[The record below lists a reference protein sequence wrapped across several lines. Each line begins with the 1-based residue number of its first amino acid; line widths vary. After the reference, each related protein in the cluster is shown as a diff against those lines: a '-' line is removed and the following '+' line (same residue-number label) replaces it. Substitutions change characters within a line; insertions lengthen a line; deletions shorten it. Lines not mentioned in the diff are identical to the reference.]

1 MNLTFQKISIL
12 VLLTVMYGC
21 DSPPFGD
28 CFQAA
33 GTSISMIVDVEP
45 FSKVRIEGEVTLFIK
60 QGDVQEVALT
70 TGDNL
75 LSDVSV
81 FLVEDTL
88 VITDTNACN
97 FVREYGI
104 TVVTITTPNLTAIR
118 NASNFDVTG
127 IGTLAFPE
135 LLLTSNTTQGPGGI
149 ETIKKSGDF
158 YLDIICDDFNISA
171 NGKSI
176 FYISGAANKASVNFS
191 NENPRF
197 EGRNFLVNEFNVF
210 HRSSNK
216 MIVNPQEKLT
226 GILLSTGDLISVNKP
241 PFVDVDVMFTGQLIF
256 E

>member
-1 MNLTFQKISIL
+1 MNVTFQKILAL
-12 VLLTVMYGC
+12 VLFTVIHGR

-33 GTSISMIVDVEP
+33 GTSVSMIVEVES

-60 QGDVQEVALT
+60 QGDVQQVALT
-70 TGDNL
+70 TGENL
-75 LSDVSV
+75 LSDVSI

-97 FVREYGI
+97 FVRDYGVTI
-104 TVVTITTPNLTAIR
+104 VTITTPNLTAIR
-118 NASNFDVTG
+118 NSSNFDVTG

-158 YLDIICDDFNISA
+158 YLDIICDNFNISA

-176 FYISGAANKASVNFS
+176 FYISGAANKARVNFS
-191 NENPRF
+191 DENPRF
-197 EGRNFLVNEFNVF
+197 EGRDFLVNEFDVL

-216 MIVNPQEKLT
+216 MIINPQEKLT
-226 GILLSTGDLISVNKP
+226 GTLLSTGDVISVNKP